1 MSEMRMTNRTT
12 PSTPPAGRTKIYC
25 DSADKHLKQV
35 DDTGAVTDLTSGG
48 SGSTVYATVAL
59 AEAASGIDNDLMY
72 CVETESY
79 YRYEAAGGAFTDNN
93 TYVLSTND
101 GGTSRWLAIAGR
113 YIAQDVNLKT
123 DSLYI
128 VDVTD
133 PTKRMNF
140 GCDKITTGTTRTMTL
155 PNIDF
160 TVARAEIVEIRN
172 NTGVQLD
179 LYKIVEAVGD
189 YAADQI
195 PLADVVSSTQD
206 VGIGICVSNIANT
219 TNGYVMQRGRIQI
232 AGFNTTAAAIGDA
245 VYSDAAGNV
254 TLSQTDLIV
263 GQVLT
268 LALNG
273 VIYINFAGAL
283 PPSATQSMVTYASI
297 ALAEAANGS
306 DNSLCFV
313 AETDTMYRYEASG
326 AAYTDDNTYV
336 LSTGDAGNTRWLGVA
351 GRYVVEDVNRLASK
365 MAIVDDTDRTK
376 KMIFDCSRITSAT
389 TRTMYPPDIDFKV
402 AVAELIDVHNSTGAQ
417 IDALRVVE
425 VAGDWA
431 ADGIALVKYIDSISD
446 TPIGVAVANIANGA
460 NGYLM
465 QRGRM
470 TITGLDTTLAT
481 VGDAVYSNTSGNL
494 TLTPT
499 NLQIGQVLTLAL
511 NGVIYVNIA
520 GVGSG
525 GGSGVTQYTSV
536 ALAEGA
542 TGIDND
548 LCYVVETDTFYRYES
563 AASTFTDNNK
573 HVLSTG
579 DAGNTRWLAI
589 AGNYHYSDY
598 AGTARLAAEDIDGT
612 TNAIDTNILLYQ
624 LPALRYCEELVV
636 SVVNRNNV
644 TVDIRLAHVDNG
656 GIGALA
662 NEDYIY
668 YDVTLQPLETKWITV
683 CAGPADSIM
692 MRSDTTDVTFK
703 AEGKLSQFNH
713 GCKRLGAT
721 TVSADTDTAIYTATT
736 EVEDISVIA
745 CNKDAVNSA
754 VISVGILDGAIGT
767 WAAEDYNIYQAQL
780 LPNETKIF
788 NLKGRMINTYVVGGV
803 SDDADVNFVCYGKQI

>member
-1 MSEMRMTNRTT
+1 MSELRMTNRTT

-35 DDTGAVTDLTSGG
+35 DDTGAVTDLTAGG
-48 SGSTVYATVAL
+48 SGLVVYATVAL
-59 AEAASGIDNDLMY
+59 AEAASGIDNDIMY
-72 CVETESY
+72 CVETESW
-79 YRYEAAGGAFTDNN
+79 YRYEAAGAAFTDDN

-101 GGTSRWLAIAGR
+101 GGTSRWVAIAGR

-128 VDVTD
+128 VDATD
-133 PTKRMNF
+133 NTKKMNF
-140 GCDKITTGTTRTMTL
+140 SCSKIDTGTTRTMQL

-160 TVARAEIVEIRN
+160 TVARAEIVEVRN
-172 NTGVQLD
+172 NTGVQLN

-195 PLADVVSSTQD
+195 PLANVVSSTND
-206 VGIGICVSNIANT
+206 VGIGMCVANIADAS
-219 TNGYVMQRGRIQI
+219 NGYVMQRGRIQV
-232 AGFNTTAAAIGDA
+232 AGFNTTAAAVGDP
-245 VYSDAAGNV
+245 VFSDAAGNV
-254 TLSQTDLIV
+254 TLSQTNLIV

-268 LALNG
+268 LELNG

-283 PPSATQSMVTYASI
+283 PPAATQAMVTYATV
-297 ALAEAANGS
+297 ALAEAANGT
-306 DNSLCFV
+306 DNDLCYV
-313 AETDTMYRYEASG
+313 VETETMYRYEDSG

-336 LSTGDAGNTRWLGVA
+336 LSTGDAGNTRWLGVG
-351 GRYVVEDVNRLASK
+351 GRYVVEEVTRLASK
-365 MAIVDDTDRTK
+365 MAIVDDTDNTK
-376 KMIFDCSRITSAT
+376 KMNFDCSRITSAT

-431 ADGIALVKYIDSISD
+431 ADGIPLVKYVDSISD
-446 TPIGVAVANIANGA
+446 TPIGVAVANIADGA

-481 VGDAVYSNTSGNL
+481 VGDAVYSNASGNL

-499 NLQIGQVLTLAL
+499 NMMIGQVLTLAL

-542 TGIDND
+542 TGVDND
-548 LCYVVETDTFYRYES
+548 LCYVVETDSFYRYES

-573 HVLSTG
+573 EVLSTG
-579 DAGNTRWLAI
+579 DAGNTRWLAVGG
-589 AGNYHYSDY
+589 AYHYKNYS
-598 AGTARLAAEDIDGT
+598 GTGRLAAEDIDGT

-624 LPALRYCEELVV
+624 VPALRYVEEAVIKIC
-636 SVVNRNNV
+636 NRNNF
-644 TVDIRLAHVDNG
+644 TITIRLAHIDNG

-668 YDVTLQPLETKWITV
+668 YDVELQPYETKYTWLSM
-683 CAGPADSIM
+683 GPADSIL
-692 MRSDTTDVTFK
+692 MRSDTTNVTFK
-703 AEGKLSQFNH
+703 VDGTESQFDN
-713 GCKRLGAT
+713 GYKRLDAT
-721 TVSADTDTAIYTATT
+721 TVAADTDTAVYTATG
-736 EVEDISVIA
+736 EVRDIGVVA
-745 CNKDAVNSA
+745 CNKDGSNSA
-754 VISVGILDGAIGT
+754 WINIGILNGAIGT
-767 WAAEDYNIYQAQL
+767 WAAEDYEIYQELL

-788 NLKGRMINTYVVGGV
+788 NIKGALLNTHVVGAR
-803 SDDADVNFVCYGKQI
+803 STDADVNFIAYGKEI